1 MRRLVSTFADGL
13 PNVGLLLLRVV
24 AGAVLILRVAE
35 LHNRASVPTTAPH
48 VIAAGIGLLLMVGS
62 WTAVAGVLVAIIES
76 VTAFSHNGDPW
87 VSVLLASL
95 GVALALLGPGTWS
108 VDARRFGWKRI
119 EIRRPTSK

>member
-1 MRRLVSTFADGL
+1 MRRLFFTFAGGL
-13 PNVGLLLLRVV
+13 PNLGLLLLRVV
-24 AGAVLILRVAE
+24 AGAALILRFVQ
-35 LHNRASVPTTAPH
+35 LHNRASVPTIAPH
-48 VIAAGIGLLLMVGS
+48 LIAAGIGLLLLFGS

-76 VTAFSHNGDPW
+76 VIAFSHNGDPW

-119 EIRRPTSK
+119 EIRRPDE